1 MSVAATQT
9 LTVDQFLAWEDR
21 QEMRHEFDGNSIVA
35 MTGGTI
41 AHSSIQAA
49 LLRTL
54 GNHLRGKP
62 CRPHG
67 GEAKIKMAASV
78 RYADAFVICTPLAP
92 SATFVTDPVV
102 VFEILSKS
110 TGNDDLGDKRAEYEA
125 TPSVQR
131 YVVLQQSHR
140 AAQVFYRNGDR
151 WEVEFHLGDT
161 AILGMPEID
170 IAIPLAEIYEGII
183 LESDL
188 HDQRG
193 VGNP

>member
-9 LTVDQFLAWEDR
+9 LTLDQFLAWEDR
-21 QEMRHEFDGNSIVA
+21 QEMRHEFDGNRIVA
-35 MTGGTI
+35 LTGGTG
-41 AHSSIQAA
+41 AHSSIQAG
-49 LLRTL
+49 LLRAL
-54 GNHLRGKP
+54 GSHLRGKP

-67 GEAKIKMAASV
+67 GELKIKMAGSV
-78 RYADAFVICTPLAP
+78 RYADAFVVCTPIAP
-92 SATFVTDPVV
+92 AATFVTEPVV

-110 TGNDDLGDKRAEYEA
+110 TGNDDLGAKRGEYEA

-161 AILGMPEID
+161 ATLAMPEIG
-170 IAIPLAEIYEGII
+170 IAVPLAEIYEGIT

-188 HDQRG
+188 AAQ
-193 VGNP
+193 